1 MAKEKSR
8 ERRLKRMM
16 RSLNQYKNQ
25 SLTKVSEFLS
35 EKDEE
40 GNITKPVYILTQKG
54 RLEKRIYNLMSNK

>member
-40 GNITKPVYILTQKG
+40 GNIIKPVYILTQKG
-54 RLEKRIYNLMSNK
+54 RLEKRIYNFMSNK